1 MTIST
6 VAIGVLAALLTGTA
20 AYIVFALRKRGELT
34 DALAVLTAER
44 DRATAEAATRIAVL
58 ETRLDAES
66 QNVVDL
72 RGRLQA
78 FENEL
83 ASEKSANTLER
94 ANLAAMQ
101 AQRDEASR
109 LYGSLKERFT
119 TVQGELDGLR
129 TVERATAER
138 FATAA
143 AELAAA
149 QKVLADDER
158 RINAVKNEVAKLFSE
173 EAAKALNER
182 IEVFDRTAEDRRSAI
197 DAMLAPV
204 KEQLGVL
211 GKAVGDFDVAREKGN
226 AQLNEQ
232 IAGLLGAQKDVL
244 AKAEAITGAAGE
256 LTSILRNPQARGAW
270 GELTL
275 RNVIENAGLSEY
287 DDVEL
292 QRTIWGDDG
301 RGRPDALIRIP
312 RSSGKRVAIDAKA
325 PSGFFQEAIQA
336 ATEEER
342 AALLRQHTGAILDH
356 VNELARR
363 NYGQYENV
371 IPAVVLF
378 LPNEGMLQA
387 ALGVM
392 PDLYVRAREKS
403 VIITTP
409 LLFSVILE
417 AFAAGWQQERQEAN
431 AARIAESAR
440 KLYRYL
446 AKFAEHFTIVGRRIQ
461 QTVEAYNGAVGSYQG
476 RVLVAARRMDELGG
490 AEPADRPLVEG
501 LQQRDVS
508 VRELAPDSATIEP
521 VDDDQD
527 AGTALTLRFEDED
540 L

>member
-1 MTIST
+1 M
-6 VAIGVLAALLTGTA
+6 
-20 AYIVFALRKRGELT
+20 T